1 MYGRARRIA
10 LARTI
15 IIVVGIIIVLYMII
29 STLLRSEAFYGEN
42 EKFEY
47 LRSYFDGQG
56 YVCKSI
62 DQNGGSCSLKKNNF
76 KYNFVRYDNGFF
88 YLVNGSSYSLTI
100 NFLET
105 EKNQIEFKTKEN
117 ALKGYQK
124 KTYYCTT
131 NGLLTD
137 ELKECI
143 TKNGEKLDLDTY
155 LGAVESGLM
164 DINNIINASG
174 YNKESLLKNYVWEK

>member
-47 LRSYFDGQG
+47 LRSYFAGQG

-88 YLVNGSSYSLTI
+88 CFQKI
-100 NFLET
+100 N
-105 EKNQIEFKTKEN
+105 
-117 ALKGYQK
+117 
-124 KTYYCTT
+124 
-131 NGLLTD
+131 
-137 ELKECI
+137 
-143 TKNGEKLDLDTY
+143 
-155 LGAVESGLM
+155 S
-164 DINNIINASG
+164 
-174 YNKESLLKNYVWEK
+174 